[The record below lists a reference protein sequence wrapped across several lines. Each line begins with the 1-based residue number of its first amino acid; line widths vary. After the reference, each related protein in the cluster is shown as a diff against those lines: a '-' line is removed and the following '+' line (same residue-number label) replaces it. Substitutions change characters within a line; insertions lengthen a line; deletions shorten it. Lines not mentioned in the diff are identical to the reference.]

1 MNHEM
6 ILSFMNKV
14 IKVDRGGP
22 ESRIGMLLAA
32 EEDHVI
38 VLTEDEG
45 VIYYKTQHIKSI
57 TYNAKN
63 ELQFGVEIPED
74 FEFTKA
80 PNFKGILENLKYR
93 WVKVNRGGPEMLE
106 GILDDVSDEYVI
118 IISNEEIIRL
128 SMFHIRNISYGV
140 KVEKAKV
147 DENVNENK
155 DKESNK
161 ESDKESNKEE

>member
-6 ILSFMNKV
+6 ILSFLNKV

-80 PNFKGILENLKYR
+80 PNFKGVLDNLKYR

-106 GILDDVSDEYVI
+106 GILDDVSDEYAI

-128 SMFHIRNISYGV
+128 SMYHIRNISYGV

-147 DENVNENK
+147 DESVNVNVNVNENK
-155 DKESNK
+155 DKESTKK
-161 ESDKESNKEE
+161 E

>member
-6 ILSFMNKV
+6 ILSFLNKV

-22 ESRIGMLLAA
+22 ESRVGMLLAA

-80 PNFKGILENLKYR
+80 PNFKGVLDNLKYR

-106 GILDDVSDEYVI
+106 GILDDVSDEYAI

-128 SMFHIRNISYGV
+128 SMYHIRNISYGV
-140 KVEKAKV
+140 KVEKVKA
-147 DENVNENK
+147 DENVNVNVNENK

-161 ESDKESNKEE
+161 EEK